1 MSYERK
7 IWVNNQ
13 TKLNATNMNHIEE
26 GIESVSADSASAL
39 ELAQSVSAKIDSLS
53 VSVTDIAQKTADAGN
68 LAADAKSLADGA
80 VSQIKDVSAVAGEA
94 KAVAEEAKA
103 VADEAAEK
111 IGEKQDILVSGTNI
125 KSLNGESI
133 LGAGDIKVATNMP
146 FSQLAKADL
155 NALSEQGV
163 YKIETAANYPIGTS
177 PSGTLHVNK
186 LGDAHYEQL

>member
-26 GIESVSADSASAL
+26 GIESISVDSASAL
-39 ELAQSVSAKIDSLS
+39 ELAHSVSTKIDSLS
-53 VSVTDIAQKTADAGN
+53 VSVTDIAQKATDADN
-68 LAADAKSLADGA
+68 LAIEAKSLADSA
-80 VSQIKDVSAVAGEA
+80 ASQIKDVSAIAREA
-94 KAVAEEAKA
+94 KAVAN
-103 VADEAAEK
+103 EAAEK
-111 IGEKQDILVSGTNI
+111 IDEKQDILVSGTTI